1 MQPPRWQQLHK
12 HKKELTEQSEAKL
25 KQVNK
30 QQLHDKYQW
39 NKCIFL
45 KEKISTDMSD
55 YQIFGLKS

>member
-12 HKKELTEQSEAKL
+12 HKNELTEQSEAKL

-39 NKCIFL
+39 SKCIFL
-45 KEKISTDMSD
+45 KEKISTDMT
-55 YQIFGLKS
+55 